1 MKILPRVFILLFSLL
16 FLFYLIL
23 PSPDFPE
30 ALPGALISKEPGD
43 TETPLR
49 RAYFT
54 DLSREEVLA
63 YYQVQLAYSSFFGLP
78 LPTYRLN
85 YPPEEAQSLVRDQTR
100 STFLEEIVHPL
111 RESIFVNGF
120 EPKSDNDAIRVE
132 GKKWRQKITLRYIPS
147 SLFVRLVIGLATM
160 ALICV
165 LSKDIWGDLKR
176 LKEAK

>member
-1 MKILPRVFILLFSLL
+1 MKILPRTIFLLLSLL
-16 FLFYLIL
+16 FLFYLFL

-30 ALPGALISKEPGD
+30 PLPGSLTSKEPGD

-54 DLSREEVLA
+54 DLSREEVLTF
-63 YYQVQLAYSSFFGLP
+63 YQNEFTYSPFFGLP

-111 RESIFVNGF
+111 RESIYVNGF
-120 EPKSDNDAIRVE
+120 EPKTDNEAIRVE
-132 GKKWRQKITLRYIPS
+132 GRRWRQKVTLKYIPS
-147 SLFVRLVIGLATM
+147 SYIVRLTFGLAALALIYILGKELFV
-160 ALICV
+160 
-165 LSKDIWGDLKR
+165 DLTTFKR
-176 LKEAK
+176 S

>member
-1 MKILPRVFILLFSLL
+1 MKIILRATFLLFSPFL
-16 FLFYLIL
+16 FFYLIL
-23 PSPDFPE
+23 PSPGFPE
-30 ALPGALISKEPGD
+30 PLQGSAISKEPGA

-63 YYQVQLAYSSFFGLP
+63 HYQRQFARSGFLGLP

-85 YPPEEAQSLVRDQTR
+85 YPPEEAQILVRDQTR

-111 RESIFVNGF
+111 RESIYVNGF
-120 EPKSDNDAIRVE
+120 EPKLDNEIIREE

-147 SLFVRLVIGLATM
+147 SPFIRLVFGVAT
-160 ALICV
+160 LILIYV
-165 LSKDIWGDLKR
+165 LSTDVWGALQTFKR
-176 LKEAK
+176 K

>member
-1 MKILPRVFILLFSLL
+1 MKILPKATFLLFSLL

-30 ALPGALISKEPGD
+30 PLPGALTSKEPGD

-49 RAYFT
+49 KAYFT
-54 DLSREEVLA
+54 DLSREEILT
-63 YYQVQLAYSSFFGLP
+63 YYQNQFTNSTFFGLP

-111 RESIFVNGF
+111 RESLYMNGF
-120 EPKSDNDAIRVE
+120 EPKLDNEIIREE
-132 GKKWRQKITLRYIPS
+132 GKKWRQKITLRYVPS
-147 SLFVRLVIGLATM
+147 SPLIRLVFGVATLVLVYVLA
-160 ALICV
+160 
-165 LSKDIWGDLKR
+165 KDVWGILQTFKR
-176 LKEAK
+176 K

>member
-1 MKILPRVFILLFSLL
+1 MFLLLSLL
-16 FLFYLIL
+16 FLFYLFL

-30 ALPGALISKEPGD
+30 PLPGSLTSKEPGD

-54 DLSREEVLA
+54 DLSREEVLTF
-63 YYQVQLAYSSFFGLP
+63 YQNEFTYSPFFGLP

-111 RESIFVNGF
+111 RESIYVNGF
-120 EPKSDNDAIRVE
+120 EPKLDNEIIREE

-147 SLFVRLVIGLATM
+147 SPFIRLVFGVAT
-160 ALICV
+160 LILIYV
-165 LSKDIWGDLKR
+165 LSTDVWGALQTFKR
-176 LKEAK
+176 K

>member
-1 MKILPRVFILLFSLL
+1 MKILPKATFLLFRLL

-30 ALPGALISKEPGD
+30 PLPGALISKEPGD

-54 DLSREEVLA
+54 DLSREEVLT
-63 YYQVQLAYSSFFGLP
+63 YYQNQFINSPFFGLP

-111 RESIFVNGF
+111 RESIYVNGF
-120 EPKSDNDAIRVE
+120 EPKLDNEIIREE

-147 SLFVRLVIGLATM
+147 SPFIRLVFGVATLVLIYVLA
-160 ALICV
+160 
-165 LSKDIWGDLKR
+165 KDVWGILQTFKR
-176 LKEAK
+176 K

>member
-1 MKILPRVFILLFSLL
+1 MKIIPRAFFLIFSLFL
-16 FLFYLIL
+16 LFYLIL

-30 ALPGALISKEPGD
+30 PPQGALISKEPGD

-54 DLSREEVLA
+54 DLGREEVLA
-63 YYQVQLAYSSFFGLP
+63 HYQSQFSNSPLFSLP

-111 RESIFVNGF
+111 RESVYVNGF
-120 EPKSDNDAIRVE
+120 EPKSDNEAIRVE
-132 GKKWRQKITLRYIPS
+132 GKRWRQKVTVKYIPS
-147 SLFVRLVIGLATM
+147 SLIIRLVFGAV
-160 ALICV
+160 ALLLIYVLGKEAWQV
-165 LSKDIWGDLKR
+165 LSTFKR
-176 LKEAK
+176 K